1 MVVRAGNSGDKFLGK
16 RFDDFWHNGILG
28 SAVTELASGV
38 IAVSVDFSIGTDSN
52 NMFTSI

>member
-1 MVVRAGNSGDKFLGK
+1 MVVRAGNSGDEFLGK
-16 RFDDFWHNGILG
+16 RFDDFWHDRILS

-38 IAVSVDFSIGTDSN
+38 IAVCVDFSIGTDSN